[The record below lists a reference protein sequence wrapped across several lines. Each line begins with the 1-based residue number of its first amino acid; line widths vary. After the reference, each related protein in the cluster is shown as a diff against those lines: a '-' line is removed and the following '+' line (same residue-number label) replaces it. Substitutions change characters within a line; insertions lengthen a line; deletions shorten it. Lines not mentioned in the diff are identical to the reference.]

1 MAHRHHNQHHPESS
15 IVTARRPE
23 LSQHFLRD
31 PRLARALVGGMR
43 LPRGSL
49 VLEVG
54 PGRGTITEALADAG
68 FRVIAVEKD
77 VRLYRSLR
85 ARFIGRTNIECHH
98 ADFLSFRA
106 PARPH
111 AVVSSVP
118 YGITTAV
125 VRRVLGSAATDA
137 FLIVQREAAQKFAG
151 VPTETLFS
159 LLHKPW
165 HEITIERAFRRTDFV
180 PQPSVESALLRV
192 RRRERPLVARGE
204 AADYRAFVGSGFGA
218 PSMREALGE
227 RFTWRQIARLS
238 RDLRFSRDARPPQLT
253 FPQWL
258 ALFRFLEHVCHERR
272 LAWRSDTGMWKVE
285 GRGAGRCGRRV
296 SRAAA
301 RG

>member
-1 MAHRHHNQHHPESS
+1 
-15 IVTARRPE
+15 
-23 LSQHFLRD
+23 
-31 PRLARALVGGMR
+31 
-43 LPRGSL
+43 
-49 VLEVG
+49 
-54 PGRGTITEALADAG
+54 
-68 FRVIAVEKD
+68 
-77 VRLYRSLR
+77 
-85 ARFIGRTNIECHH
+85 
-98 ADFLSFRA
+98 
-106 PARPH
+106 
-111 AVVSSVP
+111 
-118 YGITTAV
+118 
-125 VRRVLGSAATDA
+125 ATDA

>member
-1 MAHRHHNQHHPESS
+1 MAQRHHHHHPESS
-15 IVTARRPE
+15 TVTARRPE

-31 PRLARALVGGMR
+31 RRLARALVGGMR

-54 PGRGTITEALADAG
+54 PGRGIITEALADAG

-77 VRLYRSLR
+77 VRLFRSLR
-85 ARFIGRTNIECHH
+85 ARFIGRTNVECHH

-118 YGITTAV
+118 YGITSAV
-125 VRRVLGSAATDA
+125 VRRVLESAATDA
-137 FLIVQREAAQKFAG
+137 LLIVQREAAWKFAG
-151 VPTETLFS
+151 HPSETLFS

-165 HEITIERAFRRTDFV
+165 YQITIARTLRRSDFA
-180 PQPSVESALLRV
+180 PPPSVESALLRV
-192 RRRERPLVARGE
+192 HRRARPLVAPAE
-204 AADYRAFVGSGFGA
+204 AADYRAFVRDCFGA
-218 PSMREALGE
+218 PTMRAALGG

-238 RDLRFSRDARPPQLT
+238 RDLRFSRDARPSRLT

-258 ALFRFLEHVCHERR
+258 ALFRFFEHICHEHRR
-272 LAWRSDTGMWKVE
+272 ARWPDTGM
-285 GRGAGRCGRRV
+285 
-296 SRAAA
+296 
-301 RG
+301 

>member
-1 MAHRHHNQHHPESS
+1 MARRHHHHHVASN
-15 IVTARRPE
+15 ITARRPE

-31 PRLARALVGGMR
+31 RRFARALVGGMR
-43 LPRGSL
+43 LPPGSL

-54 PGRGTITEALADAG
+54 PGHGIITEALADAG

-77 VRLYRSLR
+77 VRLFRPLR
-85 ARFIGRTNIECHH
+85 ARFIGRTNVECHH

-106 PARPH
+106 PAQPY

-118 YGITTAV
+118 YGITSAV
-125 VRRVLGSAATDA
+125 VRRVLASAATDA
-137 FLIVQREAAQKFAG
+137 LLIVQREAARKFAG
-151 VPTETLFS
+151 DPSETLFS

-165 HEITIERAFRRTDFV
+165 HEITIERALLRSDFV

-192 RRRERPLVARGE
+192 RRRERPLVAPAE
-204 AADYRAFVGSGFGA
+204 AADYRAFVRDRFGA
-218 PSMREALGE
+218 PTMRAALGG

-258 ALFRFLEHVCHERR
+258 ALFRFFEHVCHKRR
-272 LAWRSDTGMWKVE
+272 LVRRSDTGMWKVE

-296 SRAAA
+296 SRAAE